1 MFTKLH
7 MSVEEA
13 TKEFCNIVEAVYKNA
28 DLTPSERNERL
39 RECMES
45 MLKAKGLPAD
55 LELVEEIKAG
65 KCAG

>member
-13 TKEFCNIVEAVYKNA
+13 IKEFCNIVETVYKNA
-28 DLTPSERNERL
+28 DLTPSERNGRL
-39 RECMES
+39 REYMES
-45 MLKAKGLPAD
+45 MLKDRNLPAD
-55 LELVEEIKAG
+55 LELVEEMTAG

>member
-13 TKEFCNIVEAVYKNA
+13 TKEFWNIVEAVYKNA
-28 DLTPSERNERL
+28 DLTPSERNGRL
-39 RECMES
+39 RECVES
-45 MLKAKGLPAD
+45 MLKDRGLSAD
-55 LELVEEIKAG
+55 LELVEEMTAE